1 MTKNNYQIE
10 KIIESLFNKG
20 HTNFII
26 EEDLI
31 KIKGKLSKNSY
42 QIYKP
47 YEDASKVILFKKTNP
62 KLVLFKIIC
71 KVPIRHQDVLGTI
84 FSLGLKEDTFG
95 DIINYENSFYFY
107 TLPNLEEYFKSNML
121 RIKDNPII
129 LENISLSFSTNFKQN
144 YLIQEYIVTSCR
156 IDNIISTIIGDSR
169 KNILT
174 LFKDKAI
181 LLNYE
186 EVQKPTKIL
195 KENDIFSIRRY
206 GKYQYN
212 GIKRITKKGSYV
224 IEIKKYI

>member
-1 MTKNNYQIE
+1 M
-10 KIIESLFNKG
+10 
-20 HTNFII
+20 
-26 EEDLI
+26 
-31 KIKGKLSKNSY
+31 
-42 QIYKP
+42 
-47 YEDASKVILFKKTNP
+47 
-62 KLVLFKIIC
+62 
-71 KVPIRHQDVLGTI
+71 
-84 FSLGLKEDTFG
+84 
-95 DIINYENSFYFY
+95 
-107 TLPNLEEYFKSNML
+107 
-121 RIKDNPII
+121 
-129 LENISLSFSTNFKQN
+129 NFKDFKQK